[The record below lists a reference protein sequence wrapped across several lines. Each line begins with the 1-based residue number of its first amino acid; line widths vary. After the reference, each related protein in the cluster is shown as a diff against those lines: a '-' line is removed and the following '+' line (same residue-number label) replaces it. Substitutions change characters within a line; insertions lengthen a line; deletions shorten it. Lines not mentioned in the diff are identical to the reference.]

1 MAAADISGSL
11 AGVRSTKRLLLVFTL
26 LSLVYAAHSLQHT
39 KNLEILTKYYQ
50 VGWKEAAKKKAQQEI
65 GLAIFTESFQEQID
79 KLFSVVKQ
87 LKTITEG
94 SPYLRELP
102 TIMENVLDQKIQE
115 VNDDIKAYRKEIQD
129 VWAVIEREEDKWSE
143 L

>member
-1 MAAADISGSL
+1 MAAADVSGSL
-11 AGVRSTKRLLLVFTL
+11 AGVRSTKGLLLVFTL
-26 LSLVYAAHSLQHT
+26 LSLVYAAHSLEDT
-39 KNLEILTKYYQ
+39 NNLEILTKYYQ
-50 VGWKEAAKKKAQQEI
+50 EGWKEAAKKKAQQEI
-65 GLAIFTESFQEQID
+65 GLEIFTDSFEEQID

-94 SPYLRELP
+94 SSYLRELP
-102 TIMENVLDQKIQE
+102 TIMEYFLDQKIEE

-129 VWAVIEREEDKWSE
+129 VWAVMELEEDKRSE

>member
-39 KNLEILTKYYQ
+39 KNLEILTKYHQ
-50 VGWKEAAKKKAQQEI
+50 VGWKEAAKKKAQQES
-65 GLAIFTESFQEQID
+65 GLAIFTDSFQSRID

-94 SPYLRELP
+94 SSYLRELP
-102 TIMENVLDQKIQE
+102 TIMEDFLDEKIQE
-115 VNDDIKAYRKEIQD
+115 VNDDIKAYRKEILD
-129 VWAVIEREEDKWSE
+129 VWAIIELEEDKRSE

>member
-1 MAAADISGSL
+1 
-11 AGVRSTKRLLLVFTL
+11 
-26 LSLVYAAHSLQHT
+26 
-39 KNLEILTKYYQ
+39 EILTKYYQ
-50 VGWKEAAKKKAQQEI
+50 VGWKEAAKKKAQQES
-65 GLAIFTESFQEQID
+65 GLAIFTDSFQEQID

-94 SPYLRELP
+94 SSYLRELP
-102 TIMENVLDQKIQE
+102 TIMEDFLHEKIQK

-129 VWAVIEREEDKWSE
+129 VWAIIELEEDKRSE